1 MLVHPLRLRGRGR
14 FLTPQ
19 NHHPHHSKHS
29 KHPWKSFLWVF
40 LLWTVGLLMGS
51 RCTTD
56 LLGGENTPPEIKVD
70 RLREIT
76 IHAGGR
82 QQPLDTYA
90 TTVLLQIS
98 SRSSIKG
105 ETAISW
111 FCRLL
116 FNPVSTS
123 DEEVFRV
130 IHPEVLDAIGLQRNQ
145 KTKRRYS
152 FNELAPAL
160 QEIRR
165 LCGNIEQKESNKQ
178 NIVEKELL
186 RLHQNIL
193 TYIFFSGSLSFAQA
207 SEHPALNDPKIRS
220 ILKIDNTSAAT
231 YPTYWELYSQ
241 HHPDYLSLVIHY
253 SSMDTN
259 RLSDPQWQLLSF
271 LEKYFRFTD
280 AAKGRNFLRIVP
292 MSHPS
297 TSTDLQWFSPWQVL
311 LHTPFTNQSK
321 SLSFQIIQSLHTA
334 AKAYMQQNQTLF
346 DRAIQDF
353 YKLTT
358 KAMGPSYPNGN
369 MKKEVFY
376 NKLAPFTKTKI
387 LYLLT
392 FLSCMISFVGFH
404 RFLGKL
410 SWGLLLLGMGMHIT
424 GMGMRMGLTG
434 RPPITNLYETFLF
447 VSLVTV
453 AMGVVVE
460 RLYRSKIGLLAGS
473 FGGLI
478 FLLISTRFLSEGDT
492 MGVLIAVL
500 RSNFWL
506 STHVIAINLGYGG
519 IIFSGIIGHSYLIRY
534 LWQGRHP
541 SVSSSAETL
550 KQNRHLFQLVMG
562 TQGFGLIFTFTGTIL
577 GGIWADQSWGRF
589 WGWDPKENGALLIVL
604 WSAILFHG
612 RMAGLL
618 SSIGFAAGTCINI
631 IVVMLAWFGINLLGI
646 GLHSYGFTSGLA
658 VGLFTYIGL
667 QMFFLCLLLYF
678 IFKNKSSQKK
688 PLKPP
693 FF

>member
-1 MLVHPLRLRGRGR
+1 
-14 FLTPQ
+14 
-19 NHHPHHSKHS
+19 
-29 KHPWKSFLWVF
+29 
-40 LLWTVGLLMGS
+40 MGS
-51 RCTTD
+51 SCTD
-56 LLGGENTPPEIKVD
+56 LLGSTPSAIKVD
-70 RLREIT
+70 RLREIV

-90 TTVLLQIS
+90 TAVLLQMS
-98 SRSSIKG
+98 SRSSLKG

-116 FNPVSTS
+116 FNPVSTGE
-123 DEEVFRV
+123 DEVFRV
-130 IHPEVLDAIGLQRNQ
+130 IHPEVLDAIGLQRTQ

-160 QEIRR
+160 LEIRR
-165 LCGNIEQKESNKQ
+165 LCGNIEQKESRKQ

-186 RLHQNIL
+186 RLQQNIL
-193 TYIFFSGSLSFAQA
+193 NYIFFSGSMSFAQA
-207 SEHPALNDPKIRS
+207 SEHPALNDPETRT
-220 ILKIDNTSAAT
+220 ILKIDNDTDAT
-231 YPTYWELYSQ
+231 YPTYWELYTQ
-241 HHPDYLSLVIHY
+241 HHLDYLSLVTQY

-259 RLSDPQWQLLSF
+259 RLSDQQWQLLSF

-280 AAKGRNFLRIVP
+280 AAKGRDFLRIVP
-292 MSHPS
+292 ITHAN
-297 TSTDLQWFSPWQVL
+297 TSADLQWFSPWQVL
-311 LHTPFTNQSK
+311 LHIPFTNQSK

-334 AKAYMQQNQTLF
+334 ARSYRQENQTSF
-346 DRAIQDF
+346 DEAIQDF
-353 YKLTT
+353 YSLTT
-358 KAMGPSYPNGN
+358 KAMGPSYPLRN

-387 LYLLT
+387 FYLLT
-392 FLSCMISFVGFH
+392 FVSCMISFVGFH
-404 RFLGKL
+404 RLLGRL
-410 SWGLLLLGMGMHIT
+410 AWGLLLLGMGMHIA
-424 GMGMRMGLTG
+424 GIGMRMGLTG

-453 AMGVVVE
+453 VMGVVIE
-460 RLYRSKIGLLAGS
+460 RLYRGKIGLLAGS

-478 FLLISTRFLSEGDT
+478 FLLISTKFLSEGDT

-519 IIFSGIIGHSYLIRY
+519 IIFSGIIGHSYLIRL
-534 LWQGRHP
+534 LWQGRR
-541 SVSSSAETL
+541 SIDSSADTL

-618 SSIGFAAGTCINI
+618 SSIGFAAGSCINI
-631 IVVMLAWFGINLLGI
+631 IVVMLAWFGINLLGV

-667 QMFFLCLLLYF
+667 QMFFLCLILYF
-678 IFKNKSSQKK
+678 IFKNKPSQGS
-688 PLKPP
+688 L
-693 FF
+693 